1 VESVE
6 SAEIREQGPDWHRV
20 RPLRKL
26 VGRSRGGGVCP
37 KRHPLPD
44 IFASWVGAFLGI
56 VAVTLPQQFLHL
68 GSTTNIML
76 IGSFG
81 ASAVLLYGLP
91 RAELAQPRNLI
102 GGHVI
107 SAIAGVS
114 VFKLVGTAN
123 LDVAAGLA
131 VATAIALMHA
141 TRTLHPP
148 GGATALIAVIG
159 GEKTHALGYGYVAAP
174 VLIGAFLMLVVAVV
188 VNNLPSNTR
197 RHYPLYWW

>member
-1 VESVE
+1 MESVE
-6 SAEIREQGPDWHRV
+6 TENAERGPDWHRV
-20 RPLRKL
+20 RPLRRL
-26 VGRSRGGGVCP
+26 VDRTRGGGVCP
-37 KRHPLPD
+37 KRHPFPD
-44 IFASWVGAFLGI
+44 ILASWVGAFLGI
-56 VAVTLPQQFLHL
+56 LAVTLPQQFLHL
-68 GSTTNIML
+68 GATANIML

-102 GGHVI
+102 GGHVV
-107 SAIAGVS
+107 SALAGVS
-114 VFKLVGTAN
+114 VFKLFGAAH

-174 VLIGAFLMLVVAVV
+174 VLAGAALMLIVALVA
-188 VNNLPSNTR
+188 NNLPTNTR